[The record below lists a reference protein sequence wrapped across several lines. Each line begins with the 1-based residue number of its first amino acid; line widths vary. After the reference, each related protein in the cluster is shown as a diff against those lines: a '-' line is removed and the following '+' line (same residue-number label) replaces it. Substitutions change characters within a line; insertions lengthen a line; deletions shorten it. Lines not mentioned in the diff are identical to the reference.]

1 MRRARAGRRGVFRR
15 RGVHGAAPRGGRS
28 MVDKGIGM
36 TFNEM
41 LNIGLMQGFA
51 GLSLFSVLLLMG
63 LGLAVIFGQMGV
75 INMAHGE
82 FMTLGAYTI
91 FLFSQLAERFAP
103 QLVQAYFLVAIA
115 AAFFLAFALGWL
127 TEWLLIRH
135 LYRRPLDTLL
145 ATWGLSLGLQQ
156 VFRSTFG
163 AKEVSPSIPDWLM
176 GSWAPAPGLDI
187 PINGMFVMVLTLLVT
202 GGLMLALYRS
212 RWGLRVRATVANRA
226 MANAAGINTRRTDR
240 LTFAIGCGIAGVA
253 GAAFTT
259 IGSTGPTSGSLYIV
273 DSFLVVTF
281 GGAASLL
288 GTVASAF
295 GIAQTQSISEFFMT
309 GSNAKVLTLMVVI
322 TILMMRPQGLFAAKV
337 RR

>member
-1 MRRARAGRRGVFRR
+1 
-15 RGVHGAAPRGGRS
+15 
-28 MVDKGIGM
+28 M
-36 TFNEM
+36 TLTEI
-41 LNIGLMQGFA
+41 LHITLMQGFA

-63 LGLAVIFGQMGV
+63 LGLAIIFGQMGV

-82 FMTLGAYTI
+82 FMTIGAYTV
-91 FLFSQLAERFAP
+91 FLGSLLTESLAP
-103 QLVQAYFLVAIA
+103 GMVQAYFPLAIV
-115 AAFFLAFALGWL
+115 AAFGLAFAAGWL
-127 TEWLLIRH
+127 VEWALIRH

-163 AKEVSPSIPDWLM
+163 AKEVSPTLPDWLM
-176 GSWAPAPGLDI
+176 GSWAPAEGLDI
-187 PINGMFVMVLTLLVT
+187 PINGLFVMALTALVT
-202 GGLMLALYRS
+202 AGVMVALYKS
-212 RWGLRVRATVANRA
+212 RWGLRVRATVSNRT
-226 MANAAGINTRRTDR
+226 MANAIGINTRQTDR

-273 DSFLVVTF
+273 DAFLVVTF

-295 GIAQTQSISEFFMT
+295 GIAQAQSISEFFMT
-309 GSNAKVLTLMVVI
+309 GSMAKVLTLLLIVS
-322 TILMMRPQGLFAAKV
+322 ILMIRPQGLFAAKV

>member
-1 MRRARAGRRGVFRR
+1 VAL
-15 RGVHGAAPRGGRS
+15 S
-28 MVDKGIGM
+28 D
-36 TFNEM
+36 M

-63 LGLAVIFGQMGV
+63 LGLAIIFGQMGV

-82 FMTLGAYTI
+82 FMTIGAYTI
-91 FLFSQLAERFAP
+91 FLGSTLTAKFAP
-103 QLVQAYFLVAIA
+103 AFTPYYFLVAIVV
-115 AAFFLAFALGWL
+115 AFGLAFIAGWL
-127 TEWLLIRH
+127 IEWALIRH
-135 LYRRPLDTLL
+135 LYKRPLDTLL
-145 ATWGLSLGLQQ
+145 ATWGVSLAMQQ
-156 VFRSTFG
+156 AFRTG
-163 AKEVSPSIPDWLM
+163 IGPKEVSPTLPDWLL

-187 PINGMFVMVLTLLVT
+187 PINGLFVLALTALVT
-202 GGLMLALYRS
+202 GAVMLALYRS

-226 MANAAGINTRRTDR
+226 MANATGINTKKTDR

-273 DSFLVVTF
+273 DAFLVVTF

-295 GIAQTQSISEFFMT
+295 GIAQTQSVSEFFMT
-309 GSNAKVLTLMVVI
+309 GSMAKVLTLSLIVL
-322 TILMMRPQGLFAAKV
+322 ILMLRPQGLFAAKV